1 MKKVLLVLGILI
13 VVMLVFLFLKPGLD
27 LKEYENLKNPQI
39 SSKPV
44 QNMLVVEFKGD
55 PNKSGKQIFSKLFGT
70 YYQLK
75 SKNSQMKPACPRA
88 RWLNIGKTK
97 DEMIGIYGIPV
108 PDSISELPAQKQEEP
123 MAKLDK
129 WAYGEVAEI
138 LHIGSYSEETPS
150 IEKLMK
156 YIKDNGYEIAGP
168 HEEEYLRGPENIF
181 RSPKDYWTIIRYNVK
196 KKAS

>member
-1 MKKVLLVLGILI
+1 
-13 VVMLVFLFLKPGLD
+13 MLVFLFFKPGPN

-44 QNMLVVEFKGD
+44 QNMLVVEFQGD

-70 YYQLK
+70 FYQLK
-75 SKNSQMKPACPRA
+75 SKNKEVKMAAPRA
-88 RWLNIGKTK
+88 RWSNIGKTK
-97 DEMIGIYGIPV
+97 DEMLGIYGIPL

-123 MAKLDK
+123 MVKLDK

-196 KKAS
+196 RKAS